1 MLLVGAG
8 GFLGSHLLAAARTA
22 GVRVAPVGH
31 AGKEGVASCD
41 LLDPAAVEACVEMVR
56 PDLIVNAA
64 GAASVKESWER
75 PEEAFAVNATG
86 VANLLDA
93 AVRQAPA
100 AHVLCLSSAE
110 VYGESGAGASP
121 LGEDLELRPLTP
133 YGESKVAMEAFC
145 ARARERGQKVAVVRV
160 FNLLGP
166 GQRADFAASGFAR
179 RIAEAERAGA
189 AEVELALGNPG
200 AIRDFTDVRDAAT
213 ALVELSQREL
223 DGTYNL
229 CSGVGVAI
237 AELVAGLSR
246 ASRLELTVRQDPDL
260 ERPADPQALVGDPTR
275 LRETIG
281 FAPTIGFA
289 QTLSDLLDWWRA
301 ELAAA

>member
-8 GFLGSHLLAAARTA
+8 GFVGSHLLAAARTA
-22 GVRVAPVGH
+22 GVRVVP
-31 AGKEGVASCD
+31 AGRDSSPACD
-41 LLDPAAVEACVEMVR
+41 LRDPIAVEACIETVR

-75 PEEAFAVNATG
+75 PEEVFDLNAAG
-86 VANLLDA
+86 VAHLLDA
-93 AVRQAPA
+93 ASRQVPT
-100 AHVLCLSSAE
+100 AHVLCVSSAE
-110 VYGESGAGASP
+110 VYESGDGAS
-121 LGEDLELRPLTP
+121 LLREDLELRPLTP
-133 YGESKVAMEAFC
+133 YGKSKVAMEMFC

-179 RIAEAERAGA
+179 RIAEAERAGLD
-189 AEVELALGNPG
+189 EVELALGHPG
-200 AIRDFTDVRDAAT
+200 ATRDFTDVRDAAR
-213 ALVELSQREL
+213 ALLELSRRQL
-223 DGTYNL
+223 GGTYNL
-229 CSGVGVAI
+229 CSGVGVTI
-237 AELVAGLSR
+237 AELVEGLSQ
-246 ASRLELTVRQDPDL
+246 ASRLKLTVRQDPDL
-260 ERPADPQALVGDPTR
+260 ERPADPPALVGDPTR

-281 FAPTIGFA
+281 FEPTIGFS